1 MIIDDGKGN
10 GTKAEVRK
18 SILQVSTADEALVA
32 ARNGDAYVLASES
45 ITLSADD
52 YLIVLLINQDGQQR
66 DMIVTKVDMAG
77 ASTDNNAV
85 LEINL
90 GGTFTT
96 TVANSTAAIPG
107 NVNGGS
113 GKVAGGEF
121 YVNDGS
127 GDMTTESGAYIGY
140 TKKQALQ
147 NYNTELSIPGGWV
160 IPYGQSLSVSC
171 TKDGKYYG
179 GVHFY
184 YRD

>member
-1 MIIDDGKGN
+1 MIFEDGKGS
-10 GTKAEVRK
+10 GSAAEVRK
-18 SILQVSTADEALVA
+18 NVLQVSTADEALVA
-32 ARNGDAYVLASES
+32 ARNGDAYVLACDS
-45 ITLSADD
+45 ITISAND
-52 YLIVLLINQDGQQR
+52 YLIALMINQDGQQR
-66 DMIVTKVDMAG
+66 DMIVTKIDLAG
-77 ASTDNNAV
+77 DESEEKGVFDV
-85 LEINL
+85 NL
-90 GGTFTT
+90 GATFTA

-140 TKKQALQ
+140 VKKQALQ

-160 IPYGQSLSVSC
+160 IPYGQSISVSN
-171 TKDGKYYG
+171 GRAGIFYG
-179 GVHFY
+179 CIHFY